1 MDKDVSACKALRE
14 LHIDKEERVWLAY
27 LATRR
32 DTFIVPTTNCLGYL
46 KNDRMDA
53 GVDPNRDFPYMRQDD
68 KCLLSSTAN
77 VVVELFRKNIIQV
90 IA

>member
-46 KNDRMDA
+46 KNYRMD
-53 GVDPNRDFPYMRQDD
+53 
-68 KCLLSSTAN
+68 S
-77 VVVELFRKNIIQV
+77 
-90 IA
+90 